1 MKPTKTIVFDL
12 DDTLVPEIEYLES
25 AFREIARFVD
35 SGRTNLFEE
44 MMENYRRKENVFGKL
59 IEQYPQ
65 LTLDEL
71 KRRYRYHVPD
81 FSAYGHIRDL
91 LTRCKESGYLLGL
104 ITDGYAVT
112 QRNKIESLG
121 IESLLDLIVIS
132 EEFGSEKPSE
142 NNYSVF
148 HRFGTDQ
155 YYYIGDNT
163 NKDFVTPNKLGW
175 TTICLLDQGRN
186 IHRQQF
192 SLAPEYLPQLTIP
205 AITDLA
211 GILQLAPLF

>member
-112 QRNKIESLG
+112 QRNKIHSLG

-132 EEFGSEKPSE
+132 EEFGSENRQKIIIQFFTALERINIIISAIIPTKILSLPI
-142 NNYSVF
+142 NWAGRPFASWIRAVTFTGNSSAW
-148 HRFGTDQ
+148 RL
-155 YYYIGDNT
+155 NT
-163 NKDFVTPNKLGW
+163 
-175 TTICLLDQGRN
+175 
-186 IHRQQF
+186 
-192 SLAPEYLPQLTIP
+192 SLN
-205 AITDLA
+205 
-211 GILQLAPLF
+211 

>member
-1 MKPTKTIVFDL
+1 
-12 DDTLVPEIEYLES
+12 
-25 AFREIARFVD
+25 
-35 SGRTNLFEE
+35 

-81 FSAYGHIRDL
+81 FFQHTDTSGDL

-112 QRNKIESLG
+112 QRNKIHSLG

-148 HRFGTDQ
+148 HRFGSDQ

-175 TTICLLDQGRN
+175 TTICLLDQGCN